1 MSIFSDRISLLLSQ
15 NNLSQKELAIKAGV
29 TESAM
34 SYYVKGGR
42 TPRGEVLSRIAKAL
56 NSTTDYLLGNTAVA
70 TTGNTSRQ
78 LQYLQRN
85 IGKLDHDQLKKAE
98 NILKA
103 AFDDIF
109 SDEEE

>member
-1 MSIFSDRISLLLSQ
+1 MSVFSQRLTLLMKAQ
-15 NNLSQKELAIKAGV
+15 GITQKIVAQKANV

-34 SYYVKGGR
+34 SYYVSGDR
-42 TPRGEVLSRIAKAL
+42 TPRGEVLSRIAQAL
-56 NSTTDYLLGNTAVA
+56 ETTTDYLLGNTSESAPPK
-70 TTGNTSRQ
+70 GEKK

-85 IGKLDHDQLKKAE
+85 LGKLDPAQLKKAE

-109 SDEEE
+109 DNDEE

>member
-1 MSIFSDRISLLLSQ
+1 MSVFSERLILLMKAQGITQKVVSQ
-15 NNLSQKELAIKAGV
+15 RAHV

-34 SYYVKGGR
+34 SYYVGGDR
-42 TPRGEVLSRIAKAL
+42 TPRGEVLSRIAQAL
-56 NSTTDYLLGNTAVA
+56 NTTTDYLLGNSSESTPSK
-70 TTGNTSRQ
+70 GEKK

-85 IGKLDHDQLKKAE
+85 LGKLDPAQLKRAE

-109 SDEEE
+109 DDDEE